1 MIVTERRNNVLYIQ
15 ERVVQSNQA
24 EQKEKKK
31 KKQNQKLE
39 KITLFFCFLRNSWE
53 KMCEH

>member
-1 MIVTERRNNVLYIQ
+1 MIVTDRWNNEPYIQ

-24 EQKEKKK
+24 EQKEKKN
-31 KKQNQKLE
+31 QNQKLE
-39 KITLFFCFLRNSWE
+39 KITLFFCFLQNSRE